1 MQKGSGYG
9 RMLTVKDG
17 YLVCPRCRINR
28 KVMRILPTTTASDL
42 QIFCKSCKSEILID
56 IVEGKCYE
64 SRGQ

>member
-1 MQKGSGYG
+1 
-9 RMLTVKDG
+9 MLTVKDG